1 MNKSFEDQWKDALG
15 DTSHT
20 PPPEIWERVEAEL
33 DRKKSR
39 FLLWG
44 IPVQKN
50 YFALS
55 GAAAAVVL
63 MLGTLFLVNY
73 EAPQR
78 SVSQKA
84 GTSMEQ
90 KPESTEQPDPAG
102 DAESAT
108 SAAQRPEAGNNG
120 PAIASVAESV
130 TTEAPRLISLRT
142 PAPAAAHP
150 AEVQREQVAAISIQ
164 SPYPSE
170 MGGILSAAYDELD
183 PLPFR
188 KMQAYTA
195 YPRVEA
201 PLNDVPPA
209 VQTRK
214 EKRIWMGVIAANAPF
229 NPNFSAPGF
238 QQQALS
244 AIQSSNA
251 LMYFDKTTPGLGGNA
266 MYSNSSRTDAQSS
279 FKTGQSMSIGLS
291 FGRRLKKKLA
301 LESGLKFTRATTT
314 HNSNVYA
321 LNKAT
326 GETESFSHA
335 NYVSTQNRMSDV
347 LISVNGTSHYAYHF
361 LSVPLLLNYEVLR
374 LGKLNVNAVGG
385 MSTEFLLSGTVTNSR
400 NQQESFN
407 AGNSNFRPINI
418 AGIGGVRLSYP
429 LTTAL
434 DINLGSTYQHFLTSG
449 LQKSTDATFR
459 PSMLGINLGL
469 SVRQ

>member
-15 DTSHT
+15 DASHT

-44 IPVQKN
+44 MPAHKN
-50 YFALS
+50 YFVLS
-55 GAAAAVVL
+55 GVAAAVVL
-63 MLGTLFLVNY
+63 MLGTLFWVNY
-73 EAPQR
+73 QAPVKG
-78 SVSQKA
+78 VSQEA
-84 GTSMEQ
+84 
-90 KPESTEQPDPAG
+90 
-102 DAESAT
+102 AT
-108 SAAQRPEAGNNG
+108 SAGQPAGSTA
-120 PAIASVAESV
+120 PSASTESGTVAV
-130 TTEAPRLISLRT
+130 TGT
-142 PAPAAAHP
+142 PAGTAGTKNTALASASEHRSAAASREPGSP
-150 AEVQREQVAAISIQ
+150 APVAQVPPAQTEQLSLSIQ

-170 MGGILSAAYDELD
+170 MRGTLSASYQELD

-188 KMQAYTA
+188 EMRAYA
-195 YPRVEA
+195 SYPRVEVSWHEA
-201 PLNDVPPA
+201 PRQV
-209 VQTRK
+209 RK
-214 EKRIWMGVIAANAPF
+214 EKRGWMGVIAANAPF

-251 LMYFDKTTPGLGGNA
+251 LLSYNKGTVGANPGSSA

-279 FKTGQSMSIGLS
+279 FKTGQSMSIGLI

-301 LESGLKFTRATTT
+301 VESGLKFTRATTT

-321 LNKAT
+321 LDKAT
-326 GETESFSHA
+326 GKTESFSHA
-335 NYVSTQNRMSDV
+335 NYVSSQNQMSDV

-385 MSTEFLLSGTVTNSR
+385 MSTEILLSGTLTNSK
-400 NQQESFN
+400 NHQESFN
-407 AGNSNFRPINI
+407 AGNSNFRPVNI
-418 AGIGGVRLSYP
+418 AGVGGLRMSYP
-429 LTTAL
+429 LTAAL

-449 LQKSTDATFR
+449 LQKRTDATFR